1 MPQPMFKFDYFA
13 TETLHENKSADYGYH
28 PRKRPGDLKGVRGI
42 TDVNPAVQLNLPRLQ
57 P

>member
-1 MPQPMFKFDYFA
+1 MPQPMFKLIASA
-13 TETLHENKSADYGYH
+13 TATLNENKSADYGYH
-28 PRKRPGDLKGVRGI
+28 PRKRPGDLKDGRGI